1 MWLKEVALSQ
11 FKDKISYKLA
21 IICVGATF
29 VLGVVF
35 GLAQVASDL
44 NEEIEH
50 TNDRIFRIL
59 NAAKINAVNAA
70 LRLDEIQAKE
80 IVKGLFIHKFITA
93 VRIEDERGDILA
105 EQTRSASKSS
115 TLWLTEKFSTRP
127 NIDRQIL
134 SSPSNNKKAIGVLEV
149 KVDFDKALEAFYDR
163 ATFVLASGIIR
174 NLILGGIL
182 VIIFYIFVTRALLQL
197 ADFVRDTDPENLS
210 GRANPVPAGHEND
223 EIGEVS
229 NSINS
234 FVEAIADNQVKRAQA
249 EEKLKVAHDEL
260 ELRVEERTRELQ
272 NQITERKF
280 IEDTLREREQMLRL
294 ITDNIPAQ
302 ISYVDS
308 ELRYRFVN
316 AQYEKDFDRPRSEI
330 TGLSVQ
336 ELWGDDIWKDIK
348 PYVDKVFEGNIP
360 GVEFDISVEILGE
373 TRVRKST
380 YIPDRDVGGK
390 VTGYFV
396 LSEDVSGARQRESDL
411 ENARIQAE
419 TANRSKSEFLAN
431 MSHELRTPLNAII
444 GFSEVLNEKI
454 FGEMA
459 NQQQSEYILNIHESG
474 QHLLDLINDIL
485 DVSAIEA
492 EKFELNESNVQ
503 LRDTVESAIR
513 MVKDRAQ
520 HAGIIVIDNIGEAP
534 PMICVDERR
543 FKQIV
548 VNLLSNAVKFTRN
561 GGTVSIDSDITS
573 KGDLAITIKDTGIG
587 MDQKGL
593 ETALEK
599 FGQVHNNDSS
609 PTDGTGLGLP
619 LTKGLVEAHG
629 GKLDIKSS
637 IGQGTTVCIE
647 IPGSRIL

>member
-11 FKDKISYKLA
+11 FKDRISYKLA

-127 NIDRQIL
+127 DIDRQVL
-134 SSPSNNKKAIGVLEV
+134 LSPSNNKKAIGVLEV

-629 GKLDIKSS
+629 GKLDISYR
-637 IGQGTTVCIE
+637 E
-647 IPGSRIL
+647 

>member
-1 MWLKEVALSQ
+1 
-11 FKDKISYKLA
+11 
-21 IICVGATF
+21 

-70 LRLDEIQAKE
+70 LRLDEIQATE
-80 IVKGLFIHKFITA
+80 IVKGLFVHEFITS

-105 EQTRSASKSS
+105 EQTRTASKSS
-115 TLWLTEKFSTRP
+115 TLWLTEIFSSRP
-127 NIDRQIL
+127 DTDRQIL

-149 KVDFDKALEAFYDR
+149 KVDFDKALDAFYER
-163 ATFVLASGIIR
+163 ATFVLASGIVR

-210 GRANPVPAGHEND
+210 GRAIPVPAGHEID

-229 NSINS
+229 NAINS
-234 FVEAIADNQVKRAQA
+234 FVESIAVNQVKRAQA
-249 EEKLKVAHDEL
+249 EEKLRIAHDEL

-330 TGLSVQ
+330 TGLTVR
-336 ELWGDDIWKDIK
+336 ELWGDDLWKELK
-348 PYVDKVFEGNIP
+348 PYIDIVFAGNVP

-373 TRVRKST
+373 PRVRKST
-380 YIPDRDVGGK
+380 YIPDRDNKGT
-390 VTGYFV
+390 VTGYFI
-396 LSEDVSGARQRESDL
+396 LSEDVSGARQREADL
-411 ENARIQAE
+411 EKARIQAE

-459 NQQQSEYILNIHESG
+459 NSQQTEYILNIHESG

-503 LRDTVESAIR
+503 IRDTVESAVR

-520 HAGIIVIDNIGEAP
+520 HAGIIVKDNIGESA
-534 PMICVDERR
+534 PMICADERR
-543 FKQIV
+543 FKQIF
-548 VNLLSNAVKFTRN
+548 VNILSNAVKFTRN

-573 KGDLAITIKDTGIG
+573 SGDLALIIKDTGIG
-587 MDQKGL
+587 MDKKGL
-593 ETALEK
+593 DTALEK
-599 FGQVHNNDSS
+599 FGQVHSNNNS

-619 LTKGLVEAHG
+619 LTRGLVEAHG
-629 GKLDIKSS
+629 GKLDISS
-637 IGQGTTVCIE
+637 VVGQGTTVRIE
-647 IPGSRIL
+647 IPGSRIV

>member
-127 NIDRQIL
+127 DIDRQVL
-134 SSPSNNKKAIGVLEV
+134 LSPSNNKKAIGVLEV

-520 HAGIIVIDNIGEAP
+520 HAGIIVIDNIGEAT

>member
-127 NIDRQIL
+127 DIDRQVL
-134 SSPSNNKKAIGVLEV
+134 LSPSNNKKAIGVLEV

>member
-1 MWLKEVALSQ
+1 M
-11 FKDKISYKLA
+11 
-21 IICVGATF
+21 
-29 VLGVVF
+29 LGIVF

-59 NAAKINAVNAA
+59 DAAKINAINAA
-70 LRLDEIQAKE
+70 LRLDEIQATE
-80 IVKGLFIHKFITA
+80 IVKGLFVHEFITA

-115 TLWLTEKFSTRP
+115 TMWLTENFSTRP
-127 NIDRQIL
+127 AVDRQIL
-134 SSPSNNKKAIGVLEV
+134 LSPSNNKKAIGVLEV
-149 KVDFDKALEAFYDR
+149 KVDFDKALEAFYER
-163 ATFVLASGIIR
+163 ATFVLASGIVR

-210 GRANPVPAGHEND
+210 GRAIPVPAGHEID

-234 FVEAIADNQVKRAQA
+234 FVEAIAVNQVKRAQA
-249 EEKLKVAHDEL
+249 EGELKLAHDEL

-302 ISYVDS
+302 ISYVDAG
-308 ELRYRFVN
+308 LRYRFVN
-316 AQYEKDFDRPRSEI
+316 AQYEKDFNRPRSEI
-330 TGLSVQ
+330 TGLLVQ
-336 ELWGDDIWKDIK
+336 ELWGDDVWQDVK
-348 PYVDKVFEGNIP
+348 PYVDKVFEGNVP
-360 GVEFDISVEILGE
+360 GVDFDISIEILGK
-373 TRVRKST
+373 THVRKST
-380 YIPDRDVGGK
+380 YIPDRDVSGK

-396 LSEDVSGARQRESDL
+396 LSEDVTVSRQRESDL
-411 ENARIQAE
+411 EQARIQAE

-459 NQQQSEYILNIHESG
+459 NQQQTEYVLNIHESG

-492 EKFELNESNVQ
+492 EKFELKESNVQ
-503 LRDTVESAIR
+503 LRETVESAVR
-513 MVKDRAQ
+513 MVKDRAK
-520 HAGIIVIDNIGEAP
+520 HAGIILEDNIGDTAP
-534 PMICVDERR
+534 IICADERR

-548 VNLLSNAVKFTRN
+548 VNLLSNAVKFTEN
-561 GGTVSIDSDITS
+561 GGTVSINSDITNE
-573 KGDLAITIKDTGIG
+573 GDLTLIIKDTGIG
-587 MDQKGL
+587 MDQDGL
-593 ETALEK
+593 DTALQK
-599 FGQVHNNDSS
+599 FGQVRSDNNN

-629 GKLDIKSS
+629 GKLNIEST
-637 IGQGTTVCIE
+637 IGQGTTVRIE
-647 IPGSRIL
+647 IPASRII

>member
-1 MWLKEVALSQ
+1 MSDKPTYEELEQRVQKLEESERELVFRSKQLESLMNNNAFGIVSLD
-11 FKDKISYKLA
+11 KDMRI
-21 IICVGATF
+21 VGCNEAF
-29 VLGVVF
+29 EDLF
-35 GLAQVASDL
+35 LYAQS
-44 NEEIEH
+44 EMEGK
-50 TNDRIFRIL
+50 T
-59 NAAKINAVNAA
+59 
-70 LRLDEIQAKE
+70 LDELIVDGDLLEKANAYTKTTLTGKSIQGLGQRRRKDSAL
-80 IVKGLFIHKFITA
+80 INVKFSGIPITVDGEVIGAYGIYENITA
-93 VRIEDERGDILA
+93 I
-105 EQTRSASKSS
+105 T
-115 TLWLTEKFSTRP
+115 
-127 NIDRQIL
+127 
-134 SSPSNNKKAIGVLEV
+134 
-149 KVDFDKALEAFYDR
+149 
-163 ATFVLASGIIR
+163 
-174 NLILGGIL
+174 
-182 VIIFYIFVTRALLQL
+182 
-197 ADFVRDTDPENLS
+197 
-210 GRANPVPAGHEND
+210 
-223 EIGEVS
+223 
-229 NSINS
+229 
-234 FVEAIADNQVKRAQA
+234 QA

-459 NQQQSEYILNIHESG
+459 NQQQSEYILNIHNYWFFLYILY
-474 QHLLDLINDIL
+474 LL
-485 DVSAIEA
+485 
-492 EKFELNESNVQ
+492 
-503 LRDTVESAIR
+503 
-513 MVKDRAQ
+513 
-520 HAGIIVIDNIGEAP
+520 
-534 PMICVDERR
+534 
-543 FKQIV
+543 
-548 VNLLSNAVKFTRN
+548 
-561 GGTVSIDSDITS
+561 
-573 KGDLAITIKDTGIG
+573 
-587 MDQKGL
+587 
-593 ETALEK
+593 
-599 FGQVHNNDSS
+599 
-609 PTDGTGLGLP
+609 
-619 LTKGLVEAHG
+619 
-629 GKLDIKSS
+629 
-637 IGQGTTVCIE
+637 
-647 IPGSRIL
+647 

>member
-1 MWLKEVALSQ
+1 MSQ

-127 NIDRQIL
+127 DIDRQVL
-134 SSPSNNKKAIGVLEV
+134 LSPSNNKKAIGVLEV